1 MLNQKLQLKL
11 SQKLSPQQ
19 IQLMKLI
26 QLTTT
31 ELEQKI
37 INEIEENPALET
49 GSELQDEP
57 ANDSEIIDLLK
68 EFNLFNESIGYDL
81 DRIIDNKS
89 LSSGQMQKIGFIRA
103 LLIRPEILLLDES
116 MANLDDASKNLIMS
130 IISEQNITLIN
141 STHDPELYKNVD
153 SIIEIKIVDEKRVL
167 KVTK

>member
-1 MLNQKLQLKL
+1 MRKNILYGN
-11 SQKLSPQQ
+11 S
-19 IQLMKLI
+19 
-26 QLTTT
+26 
-31 ELEQKI
+31 E
-37 INEIEENPALET
+37 EI
-49 GSELQDEP
+49 
-57 ANDSEIIDLLK
+57 NDSEIIDLLK

-103 LLIRPEILLLDES
+103 LLIKPEILLLDES

-130 IISEQNITLIN
+130 IISKQNITLIN
-141 STHDPELYKNVD
+141 STHDPEFHKNVD

>member
-1 MLNQKLQLKL
+1 MVGFIKAIVWENIKNDKRKIYHTHSRDDQKNRSHYARKNILYGN
-11 SQKLSPQQ
+11 S
-19 IQLMKLI
+19 
-26 QLTTT
+26 
-31 ELEQKI
+31 E
-37 INEIEENPALET
+37 EI
-49 GSELQDEP
+49 
-57 ANDSEIIDLLK
+57 NDSEIIDLLK
-68 EFNLFNESIGYDL
+68 EFNLFNESTGYDL

-141 STHDPELYKNVD
+141 STHDPEFHKNVD